1 MTNLLESSLK
11 KIHAA
16 GYSGYFSSLFNIE
29 SGQVGISDERMP
41 NCEVC
46 YLDESTTSDCA
57 SCGRTPE
64 NFFRFRSGGGDGVY
78 GLVQLFDPLVEDR
91 VLGGLLIFNKSVV
104 ESMYTI
110 VADEGNSPS
119 LDLDFSDVLPEL
131 EGEFIG
137 HVSCYG
143 PLTEAEEAGDVG
155 QHVLYV
161 GDANSD
167 DSGEFALTSFY
178 CRPGTYAVYL
188 FGDREAALVIPKE
201 RAREF
206 GLSEESA
213 ISDDAR
219 TEYALGKPDEDVL
232 GHMVPAG
239 LQTLVLNVN
248 LTLYDPASEDEN
260 FRGQLVNHMAW
271 VAQIASV
278 APELMPDNLPEFQI
292 RFIKELGKKDLA
304 SSLAQMRGFKLP
316 EVSTE
321 EQVLRKEPRA
331 WDEPPVTEFSIITS
345 PLDGDYD
352 PVAFF
357 NNEVILGLR
366 KPKDPYSQ
374 KENAEKNQSLI
385 SNLKAFKND
394 VETLVGD
401 RPHSSSDECREIS
414 EEDPDLVDELAEILL
429 GLELI
434 SCDSY
439 TEESSDAYCDF
450 LDTLLEYD
458 KLFDQCCQDE
468 YFEALENWLG
478 FLRDESLP
486 RPVVW
491 KIINEIDTTD
501 MCIETADMS
510 APYLSYAIGENELI
524 GDRAYLAHL
533 GNSYHGTPPT
543 VYAAYGN
550 SSLTI
555 ESLEKLET
563 WYFRMAID
571 GSHLHD
577 WHPFGEL
584 HIFSGLYNYE
594 ANLEDFMNAEVA
606 PRRVGILPSLADLA
620 FVLARILDEFK
631 VGRLTWQRLS
641 QSPNEIYRSIAA
653 YWPGISVEDRRALMQ
668 TGIVE
673 FNSQTE
679 DFLNY
684 TLNHPHVSVLSMQ
697 LAERPLP

>member
-29 SGQVGISDERMP
+29 SGRVGISDERMP
-41 NCEVC
+41 NCKVC

-64 NFFRFRSGGGDGVY
+64 NFFRFLSGGGDGVY

-104 ESMYTI
+104 ESMYTF

-119 LDLDFSDVLPEL
+119 FDLDFSDVLPEL

-167 DSGEFALTSFY
+167 DSGEFALTSFF

-248 LTLYDPASEDEN
+248 LTLCDPASEDQN
-260 FRGQLVNHMAW
+260 FRGQLVNHLAW
-271 VAQIASV
+271 VVQIASV

-292 RFIKELGKKDLA
+292 SFIKELGKDDLA

-414 EEDPDLVDELAEILL
+414 EEDPDVVDELAEILL

-458 KLFDQCCQDE
+458 KLFDKFCQDE
-468 YFEALENWLG
+468 YFEAFGNWLG
-478 FLRDESLP
+478 FLSDESLP

-491 KIINEIDTTD
+491 KIINEIDTTH
-501 MCIETADMS
+501 MSIRTADGS
-510 APYLSYAIGENELI
+510 APYLSYAIGENKLI
-524 GDRAYLAHL
+524 GDRAYLAYL
-533 GNSYHGTPPT
+533 GNYNGAPPT

-555 ESLEKLET
+555 ESLEKLVT
-563 WYFRMAID
+563 WYFRMAAGD
-571 GSHLHD
+571 FVSGD

-584 HIFSGLYNYE
+584 DIFSGLYNYE
-594 ANLEDFMNAEVA
+594 ANLEDFMNTEVA
-606 PRRVGILPSLADLA
+606 PRSGVMLPSLADLA

-631 VGRLTWQRLS
+631 LGRLTWQRLS